1 MTTLVWG
8 LLFYSFIMVFCSY
21 SEIVCAWWWE
31 LDGGIRWIMSLGG
44 LFGHVIAITVYY
56 IYIYDQHMAANIA
69 MWTKMKKKK
78 RYYLMLTATFT
89 GRILLSNG
97 YLHLISTSILKFD
110 WFKDN
115 FLYGISLKST
125 NWAWNQSFIKFID
138 TCVFKT
144 KM

>member
-56 IYIYDQHMAANIA
+56 IYIYNQHGSKYCQEN
-69 MWTKMKKKK
+69 KNGKK
-78 RYYLMLTATFT
+78 RLDI
-89 GRILLSNG
+89 ILCLQ
-97 YLHLISTSILKFD
+97 LHLLAK
-110 WFKDN
+110 
-115 FLYGISLKST
+115 YY
-125 NWAWNQSFIKFID
+125 
-138 TCVFKT
+138 
-144 KM
+144 

>member
-31 LDGGIRWIMSLGG
+31 LYGGIRWIMSLGG
-44 LFGHVIAITVYY
+44 LFGHVIAITMYY
-56 IYIYDQHMAANIA
+56 IYIRSTWQQILPREQK
-69 MWTKMKKKK
+69 WKKKI
-78 RYYLMLTATFT
+78 RYYFMLTATFT
-89 GRILLSNG
+89 GKILLSTG

-138 TCVFKT
+138 TCMFKT